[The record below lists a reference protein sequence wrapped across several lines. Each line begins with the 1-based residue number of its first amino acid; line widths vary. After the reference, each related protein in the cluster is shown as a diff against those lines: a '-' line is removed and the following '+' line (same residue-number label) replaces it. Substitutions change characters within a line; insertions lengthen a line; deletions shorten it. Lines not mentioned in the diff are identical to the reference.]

1 MSKSDL
7 SARKFFFKFF
17 FWNLRFWTSDVRKN
31 IPKKIL
37 SRKGPLGHFFES
49 LFFDFRLVKYFLDLQ
64 KNENILP
71 ASILLDFYHT
81 ASSWDASVLNVT
93 MWQSDSH
100 RLTQEEAATGFPPAA
115 PHTFPKNEKSESLR
129 VSGNHKIILQG
140 EPPE

>member
-17 FWNLRFWTSDVRKN
+17 FETVGFGPLMSEK
-31 IPKKIL
+31 IYQKKIL

-129 VSGNHKIILQG
+129 VSGNHKIIL
-140 EPPE
+140 